1 MLTNATFEKENGMA
15 IRNALKALGYKGTA
29 SAVEITLG
37 RYYVTVNGEYVG
49 IWDVDKNTFVD

>member
-1 MLTNATFEKENGMA
+1 MT

-29 SAVEITLG
+29 RAVEVTLG

-49 IWDVDKNTFVD
+49 IWDVDKNTFID